1 MKVKLEIK
9 NKFYEE
15 INNLSK
21 YTQLLQMNLE
31 K

>member
-1 MKVKLEIK
+1 MPLEIK